1 LTPEERQAVL
11 DEEHLR
17 LLSLFHYISG
27 GITVVFSLLFGLW
40 TAFVST
46 MFASFPPIRQ
56 SSAEAAVPPQLQY
69 RPETMFA
76 VFGIFCAMGI
86 AYGILEIVAGRFIS
100 QRRGRVFIL
109 IAALPRVMFISYGA
123 ILTIFT
129 LLVLD
134 RPSVRQLYRRETGL

>member
-1 LTPEERQAVL
+1 LSPEERQAVL

-27 GITVVFSLLFGLW
+27 GITVVFSLLFGAWALF
-40 TAFVST
+40 AST
-46 MFASFPPIRQ
+46 MFASFPPFPPGNVD
-56 SSAEAAVPPQLQY
+56 APVTPQLQSI
-69 RPETMFA
+69 PKVIFA
-76 VFGIFCAMGI
+76 LFGVAFAIGV

-100 QRRGRVFIL
+100 QRRGRVFTL
-109 IAALPRVMFISYGA
+109 IAGLPRVMFMSYGA

-134 RPSVRQLYRRETGL
+134 RPSVRQLYRRQTDG